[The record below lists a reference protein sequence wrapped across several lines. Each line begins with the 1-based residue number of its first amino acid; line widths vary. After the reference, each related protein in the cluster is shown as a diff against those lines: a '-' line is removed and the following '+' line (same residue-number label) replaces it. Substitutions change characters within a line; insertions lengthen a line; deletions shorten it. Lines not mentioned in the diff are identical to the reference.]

1 MVQDRN
7 LFLIL
12 TAKTLKILSFT
23 SEEYIPH
30 GEIMMRKSSILISKR
45 SFRPQKK
52 EKVFGK
58 KKNKEKSQSGVNT
71 R

>member
-1 MVQDRN
+1 MVQGRN

-12 TAKTLKILSFT
+12 TAKTLRTLSFT

-45 SFRPQKK
+45 SFRPPKK

-58 KKNKEKSQSGVNT
+58 KKEQSKITVWG
-71 R
+71 